1 MYVILCGNPVDGIQ
15 VHGPFPS
22 SDEAHEWAECGL
34 KGESWWVTELH
45 SEQNAEHYM
54 IYLHDED
61 GVVMDWVGPYE
72 TIEEAERDVAKESIV
87 NGSNSTAIY
96 KCERIK

>member
-61 GVVMDWVGPYE
+61 GVVMDWLVHTKPSK
-72 TIEEAERDVAKESIV
+72 RRSVMLPR
-87 NGSNSTAIY
+87 NP
-96 KCERIK
+96 

>member
-1 MYVILCGNPVDGIQ
+1 MMARPT
-15 VHGPFPS
+15 VHDLLAMRGS
-22 SDEAHEWAECGL
+22 HQYAML
-34 KGESWWVTELH
+34 RV
-45 SEQNAEHYM
+45 
-54 IYLHDED
+54 
-61 GVVMDWVGPYE
+61 E